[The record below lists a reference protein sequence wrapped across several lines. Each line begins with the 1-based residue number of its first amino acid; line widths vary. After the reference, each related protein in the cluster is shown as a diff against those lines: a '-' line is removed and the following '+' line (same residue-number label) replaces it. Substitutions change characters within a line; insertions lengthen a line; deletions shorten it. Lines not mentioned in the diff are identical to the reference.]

1 MTAMMVEMMIDGR
14 RAGVFMVE
22 VATTEA
28 VVVAIAVVV
37 TVRSPRKLGG
47 ADKEFV
53 PVTNTNQ

>member
-14 RAGVFMVE
+14 RAGVFKFD
-22 VATTEA
+22 VATAEA
-28 VVVAIAVVV
+28 VAVAVVV
-37 TVRSPRKLGG
+37 TVRSPRELGG